1 MTVLQ
6 AWQRGWPRMSIR
18 KSREGG
24 KCVGQSNKQ
33 ESACITY
40 SVRAKRKPTVASRFT
55 TLTTQ
60 GLVSSAPSS
69 ASAGLAPRRTMC
81 KYVICSLGEASSVAC
96 SSSAANRMVTL
107 TPSFSA
113 SFPFLFFASCAAG
126 SASTTA
132 KAGPEM
138 LRFRDRLRKWKRE
151 NRRRAFCR
159 PVGPASDE
167 AAGLAD
173 ESLGE

>member
-1 MTVLQ
+1 MTVLLE
-6 AWQRGWPRMSIR
+6 WQRGWPRMSIR

-33 ESACITY
+33 ESACITWL
-40 SVRAKRKPTVASRFT
+40 VHKTKPTVASRFT

-60 GLVSSAPSS
+60 GLVSSVPSS

-107 TPSFSA
+107 TPSFSP

-132 KAGPEM
+132 KAGPEI

-167 AAGLAD
+167 AGLAD